1 MRAGKFAVNS
11 RGDLVIEYSRNNHR
25 LFFGLKKDGNYFFTN
40 SEGELVGTKE
50 FDFWEDASNCK
61 RYESENV
68 FVTNNNNGE
77 EYLFT
82 LGTSGSYTELHD
94 LDKTLV
100 KYKATGSF
108 LGDQIFSYRFPLLN
122 ITHNGKKNI

>member
-1 MRAGKFAVNS
+1 MNCVKLIIEFSHNNLRAGKFAVNS
-11 RGDLVIEYSRNNHR
+11 KGDLVIEYSRNNHR

-40 SEGELVGTKE
+40 SDGDLVGTKE
-50 FDFWEDASNCK
+50 FDFGDDASSCK
-61 RYESENV
+61 RYESENM

-94 LDKTLV
+94 LDNTLENT
-100 KYKATGSF
+100 K
-108 LGDQIFSYRFPLLN
+108 LLVAF
-122 ITHNGKKNI
+122 